1 MLENDK
7 GDMTVDNTIN
17 SDSPV
22 SLQFLYN
29 CKARGQFPNCL
40 MIEMSVTNVIY
51 VTYAKLFTTN
61 IKAPTPFYCYKK
73 CVRFPDGC

>member
-7 GDMTVDNTIN
+7 GDMTVNNTITLN

-29 CKARGQFPNCL
+29 CKARGQFSNYFV
-40 MIEMSVTNVIY
+40 IEMSLTNVIY
-51 VTYAKLFTTN
+51 VTYT
-61 IKAPTPFYCYKK
+61 
-73 CVRFPDGC
+73 